1 MTLTIEIEIEC
12 HVEREAASL
21 EAALTPDN
29 HPLPKGQRFSS
40 TRDGTVLTF
49 RITSDRDSS
58 CISSAMS
65 LLSDARLFDEVWS
78 AAS

>member
-1 MTLTIEIEIEC
+1 MTLTIEIAIEC
-12 HVEREAASL
+12 LGEREAASL

-40 TRDGTVLTF
+40 TRIGSVLSF
-49 RITSDRDSS
+49 RITSDRQSS
-58 CISSAMS
+58 CISSAIS
-65 LLSDARLFDEVWS
+65 LLTDARLFDEVWS